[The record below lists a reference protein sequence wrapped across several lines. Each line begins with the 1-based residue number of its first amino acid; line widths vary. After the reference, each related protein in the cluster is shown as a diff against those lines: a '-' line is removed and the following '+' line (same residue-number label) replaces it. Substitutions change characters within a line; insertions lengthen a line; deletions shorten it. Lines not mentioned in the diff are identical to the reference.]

1 MNKINLED
9 LENPGFLK
17 DLTYPELE
25 NLSKE
30 IRTFLIENISKTGGH
45 LSSNLGIVELTMA
58 IHRNFDIPKDK
69 LIFDVGHQSYV
80 HKILTGRAKD
90 FKTLRKYNGLSG
102 FQKRSES
109 IYDNYEAGHSS
120 TSLSAALGFALARD
134 MKKETNNVIAVV
146 GDGSIGNGLC
156 YEALNHIGVLIQS

>member
-9 LENPGFLK
+9 LENPGFLR

-90 FKTLRKYNGLSG
+90 FKTLRKYNGFLISDFNKSFG
-102 FQKRSES
+102 DIKSHELYKIIKELEQEKMLKVTKYR
-109 IYDNYEAGHSS
+109 IYPTYEGMMLLDAI
-120 TSLSAALGFALARD
+120 LLRLFI
-134 MKKETNNVIAVV
+134 E
-146 GDGSIGNGLC
+146 
-156 YEALNHIGVLIQS
+156 EE